1 MILTTCLVKA
11 CLLHVSAA
19 SESPADFS
27 NQTNHHRHVFC
38 YWSVSK
44 WRIFFYPALVNTL
57 LPAFFFT
64 KNLIHWLLF
73 IKHKFS
79 WHSSAALWLCAT
91 SKQSTDSLKMPK
103 KRGSESELRAK
114 HRGVFAPRPAV
125 RVCLSNNAFLRI
137 WKHEYDNWNWVS
149 AVHSQL
155 CRALEEQKKTVWKQT
170 LKKRLGM
177 NFNTTCSL
185 KTWRN
190 YPATLNRRRFF
201 LRRRCHH
208 SAWEHQGV
216 SGGLGEGHEPWL
228 SKLAALPGHCRK
240 RHHKT
245 KPTC

>member
-1 MILTTCLVKA
+1 MENFFLPSPCKHSITC
-11 CLLHVSAA
+11 
-19 SESPADFS
+19 
-27 NQTNHHRHVFC
+27 
-38 YWSVSK
+38 
-44 WRIFFYPALVNTL
+44 I
-57 LPAFFFT
+57 FFT
-64 KNLIHWLLF
+64 KNLILWLLF

-91 SKQSTDSLKMPK
+91 SKQSTDSLKMPE
-103 KRGSESELRAK
+103 KRGSESELRVK
-114 HRGVFAPRPAV
+114 RRGVFAPRPAV

-137 WKHEYDNWNWVS
+137 WKHEYENSNWVS

-155 CRALEEQKKTVWKQT
+155 CRALEEQKKTV
-170 LKKRLGM
+170 KKRLGM
-177 NFNTTCSL
+177 NFNTTRSL

-190 YPATLNRRRFF
+190 FPATLNRRRFF

-228 SKLAALPGHCRK
+228 SKLAALPGHCRRK
-240 RHHKT
+240 HHKT